1 MQLLTIIQRMVIITI
16 VLNRRHI
23 RQNLVKLEKYS
34 R

>member
-1 MQLLTIIQRMVIITI
+1 MQFLIIIQRMAIITI

-23 RQNLVKLEKYS
+23 RQNLVKLVKYS

>member
-1 MQLLTIIQRMVIITI
+1 MQFLIIILRMETIMI

-23 RQNLVKLEKYS
+23 RQNIVKLEKYS